1 MGGEQ
6 VLIWYDVACLQT
18 FRQFKCGHVP
28 QLSILQLLRAAKLVE
43 VDEQKVFCMYGAVL
57 FSEVQ
62 RLNEM
67 VPE

>member
-18 FRQFKCGHVP
+18 FRQFKCGHVA

-57 FSEVQ
+57 FFRSAA
-62 RLNEM
+62 
-67 VPE
+67 PE